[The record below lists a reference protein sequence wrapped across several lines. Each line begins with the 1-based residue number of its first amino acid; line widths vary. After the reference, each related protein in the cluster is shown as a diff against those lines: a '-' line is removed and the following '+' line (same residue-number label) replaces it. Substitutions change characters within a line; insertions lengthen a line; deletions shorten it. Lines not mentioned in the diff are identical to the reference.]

1 MLEVFTKT
9 TFILAF
15 HKGNA
20 LEFKKKKKK
29 KQIEYSSH
37 VWKFHERRTH
47 KLEWHLCTGRA
58 SLTMTTILLFREC

>member
-29 KQIEYSSH
+29 SKSSTLIMYGSFM
-37 VWKFHERRTH
+37 KEG
-47 KLEWHLCTGRA
+47 L
-58 SLTMTTILLFREC
+58 IN

>member
-29 KQIEYSSH
+29 KANR
-37 VWKFHERRTH
+37 V
-47 KLEWHLCTGRA
+47 
-58 SLTMTTILLFREC
+58 LFSCMEVS

>member
-20 LEFKKKKKK
+20 LEFKKKKANR
-29 KQIEYSSH
+29 
-37 VWKFHERRTH
+37 V
-47 KLEWHLCTGRA
+47 
-58 SLTMTTILLFREC
+58 LFSCMEVS